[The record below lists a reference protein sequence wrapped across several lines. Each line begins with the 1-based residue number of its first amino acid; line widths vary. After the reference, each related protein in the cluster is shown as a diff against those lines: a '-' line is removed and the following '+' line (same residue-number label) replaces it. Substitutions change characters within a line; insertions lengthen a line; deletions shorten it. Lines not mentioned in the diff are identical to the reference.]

1 MIGFYEGLFQTRT
14 WIFRIKLGMVFVQFY
29 WRLST
34 NLKVKCNLLNDINFR
49 NYSIQFMC
57 L

>member
-14 WIFRIKLGMVFVQFY
+14 WIFRIQLGMVFVQFY
-29 WRLST
+29 WSLST
-34 NLKVKCNLLNDINFR
+34 NLKVTRNLLNDIAFR
-49 NYSIQFMC
+49 NYAIQFMS

>member
-14 WIFRIKLGMVFVQFY
+14 WIFRIQLGMVLVQFN
-29 WRLST
+29 WSLST
-34 NLKVKCNLLNDINFR
+34 NLKATCYLLNDINFR
-49 NYSIQFMC
+49 NYAIQFIS